1 MSIRQFSADDLHRI
15 LIEGAGEAEG
25 VVLGPDTVD
34 MTFDDLGYE
43 SIALLETGSRIERE
57 FDVRLS
63 DEEVLNAQ
71 TPSGLV
77 DAVNARLRAAAG
89 ATA

>member
-15 LIEGAGEAEG
+15 LIDGAGEADG
-25 VVLGPDTVD
+25 VVLGADTLD

-71 TPSGLV
+71 TPGGLI
-77 DAVNARLRAAAG
+77 DAVNARLRAAG